1 VWWFLKDSGFTVID
15 WEYTKPV
22 TDIKKSRSFK
32 QYIKKKLR
40 NFSYSINK
48 KNSVKLWGGY
58 SLMILAQQELTATV
72 HPDGQQKEI

>member
-1 VWWFLKDSGFTVID
+1 MALT
-15 WEYTKPV
+15 PV
-22 TDIKKSRSFK
+22 MYLIIYKS
-32 QYIKKKLR
+32 I
-40 NFSYSINK
+40 SYSINK